1 MSVSLPF
8 TTFELAISLGLK
20 LGASQSLSQSLI
32 ARDCTQLMPR
42 PNLLIVREK
51 RCLNP
56 VFVILQ
62 VFKAVSFSLYFPGA
76 FAMFAGQDAPIRKQM
91 ASYSAYKSSI
101 LKNCVN
107 QLALP

>member
-42 PNLLIVREK
+42 PNLLIVSEK

-91 ASYSAYKSSI
+91 ASYFAYKSSI